1 MIVKKAILK
10 MKGFEVSVN
19 SLITKLPLPKFSNSD
34 KHLELHILLVS
45 RTDSDKFDLINGYN
59 KYPYL

>member
-34 KHLELHILLVS
+34 KHLELHILFVS
-45 RTDSDKFDLINGYN
+45 RTDSMI
-59 KYPYL
+59 